1 MRNSHRCEICNK
13 RLNESEL
20 LYYGYTC
27 EKYERHFITEH
38 EGNKLKTA
46 LSLIRLYFRK
56 VIYSA

>member
-1 MRNSHRCEICNK
+1 MKNSHRCEICNK

-20 LYYGYTC
+20 FYYGYTC
-27 EKYERHFITEH
+27 EECELHLITEH

-56 VIYSA
+56 AIYSA